1 MTGHDDQRAAG
12 SIPAIAGAS
21 YDSNRVTSKAS

>member
-12 SIPAIAGAS
+12 SIPAIDGVS
-21 YDSNRVTSKAS
+21 YDGNGVTPKAA